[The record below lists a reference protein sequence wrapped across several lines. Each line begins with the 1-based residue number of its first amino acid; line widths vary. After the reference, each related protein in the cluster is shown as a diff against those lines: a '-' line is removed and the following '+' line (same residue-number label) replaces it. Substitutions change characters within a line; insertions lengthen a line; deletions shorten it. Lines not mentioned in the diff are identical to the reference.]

1 MNKKNNWLEFKN
13 IIEEKGVKKLYHFTD
28 RDNLESIIKNGGLY
42 SWADC
47 DEKGISILK
56 PGGGDLSRSLDA
68 RDGLQHYVRVSFVK
82 DHPMM
87 FVAMNE
93 HRISNPVVLE
103 IDPEVV
109 WWQDS
114 LYCNKNV
121 TRNDASYGGSV
132 EHFKQV
138 HFDTVL
144 KNRYFDLA
152 EEERPF
158 YNAEVMVKNFI
169 PIQYI
174 TNIGNFGYII
184 PSNSNKMQTKTPYTA
199 QITRN
204 TPTAFIFMIDQS
216 VSMRKET
223 QLYGET
229 MAMSEAVA
237 RIVNHQ
243 INELV
248 LRCIKGS
255 ETRDY
260 YDIAIIGYGENA
272 YSGWKGELD
281 GRDFVKPSELK
292 EHPYKKTTIKK
303 ETRTRKGIKVVEV
316 EEVQWIEADATKSW
330 TRVHHA
336 FDKAKQLLQNWMKE
350 HHDKDCYPPTIIN
363 ITDGEFNGASKE
375 YVLQQANELKS
386 MFTNDG
392 NVILFNIHISANK
405 VFKAFG
411 LDKRI
416 LFDKECAFNKL
427 LNILQK
433 EKEYRE
439 GSLMDFYD
447 VINSLRDTLLSKI
460 RSGKPAELY
469 SNLYLDFAKGIR
481 DKNEETCHL
490 TIHKSK
496 GLEFDNVLLVF
507 DETKKALDFLLKT
520 DLNKTEDD
528 HRLYYVACS
537 RAKHRLFLSIPS
549 LSESEQVS
557 IQNKYGKFLT
567 IKAN

>member
-1 MNKKNNWLEFKN
+1 MNKKSNWQELKN

-47 DEKGISILK
+47 DEKGISIPK
-56 PGGGDLSRSLDA
+56 PGGGDLSRSLDV
-68 RDGLQHYVRVSFVK
+68 RDGLQHYARVSFVK

-93 HRISNPVVLE
+93 QRISNPVILE
-103 IDPEVV
+103 IDPEVIL
-109 WWQDS
+109 WQDS
-114 LYCNKNV
+114 LYCNMNV
-121 TRNDASYGGSV
+121 TRNDANYGGTV
-132 EHFKQV
+132 EHLKQI

-144 KNRYFDLA
+144 KQNYFDLA
-152 EEERPF
+152 EEEKPF

-169 PIQYI
+169 PLQYI
-174 TNIGNFGYII
+174 MNIGNFGYTI
-184 PSNSNKMQTKTPYTA
+184 PSNSDKMQTKLPYTA

-216 VSMRKET
+216 VSMQEET

-243 INELV
+243 LNQLV

-260 YDIAIIGYGENA
+260 YDIAIIGYGEDA
-272 YSGWKGELD
+272 YSGWKGELE

-316 EEVQWIEADATKSW
+316 EEVQWIEAEATESW
-330 TRVHHA
+330 TKVHLA
-336 FDKAKQLLQNWMKE
+336 FDKAKQLLGDWMDE

-363 ITDGEFNGASKE
+363 ITDGEFNGATKE

-392 NVILFNIHISANK
+392 NVILFNIHISADK
-405 VFKAFG
+405 GFSVTCPADKAEVSSNALATTLFE
-411 LDKRI
+411 LSSLLPERYSDRI
-416 LFDKECAFNKL
+416 ADLRNDAIPSCRYTAMSVNADMSTL
-427 LNILQK
+427 VQ
-433 EKEYRE
+433 
-439 GSLMDFYD
+439 LMD
-447 VINSLRDTLLSKI
+447 IGTPTNIS
-460 RSGKPAELY
+460 
-469 SNLYLDFAKGIR
+469 
-481 DKNEETCHL
+481 
-490 TIHKSK
+490 
-496 GLEFDNVLLVF
+496 
-507 DETKKALDFLLKT
+507 
-520 DLNKTEDD
+520 
-528 HRLYYVACS
+528 
-537 RAKHRLFLSIPS
+537 
-549 LSESEQVS
+549 
-557 IQNKYGKFLT
+557 QNK
-567 IKAN
+567 

>member
-1 MNKKNNWLEFKN
+1 MNKKTNWQEFKK
-13 IIEEKGVKKLYHFTD
+13 IIEENGVKKLYHFTD

-47 DEKGISILK
+47 DEKGISISK
-56 PGGGDLSRSLDA
+56 PGGGNLSRSLDA

-93 HRISNPVVLE
+93 QRISNPVVLE
-103 IDPEVV
+103 IDPEVI

-121 TRNDASYGGSV
+121 TRNDASYGGGV
-132 EHFKQV
+132 EHLKQI
-138 HFDTVL
+138 HFNTVL
-144 KNRYFDLA
+144 RNKYFDLY
-152 EEERPF
+152 EEEIPF

-169 PIQYI
+169 PLQYI
-174 TNIGNFGYII
+174 TNIGNFGYVI
-184 PSNSNKMQTKTPYTA
+184 PSNSDKIQTKIPYTA

-243 INELV
+243 LNELV
-248 LRCIKGS
+248 LRCIKGN

-260 YDIAIIGYGENA
+260 YDIAIIGYGEEA
-272 YSGWKGELD
+272 YSGWKGELE

-292 EHPYKKTTIKK
+292 EHPYKKTTVRK
-303 ETRTRKGIKVVEV
+303 ETRTRKGVKVVEV
-316 EEVQWIEADATKSW
+316 EEVQWIEANATKSW
-330 TRVHHA
+330 TKVHHA
-336 FDKAKQLLQNWMKE
+336 FDKAKQLLQNWMDK

-405 VFKAFG
+405 GINVTCPA
-411 LDKRI
+411 DKKEVSSNEFATTLFELSSLLPERYSDRI
-416 LFDKECAFNKL
+416 ADLRNDTIPSDRYTAMSVNADMSTL
-427 LNILQK
+427 IQ
-433 EKEYRE
+433 
-439 GSLMDFYD
+439 LMD
-447 VINSLRDTLLSKI
+447 IGTPTNIS
-460 RSGKPAELY
+460 
-469 SNLYLDFAKGIR
+469 
-481 DKNEETCHL
+481 
-490 TIHKSK
+490 
-496 GLEFDNVLLVF
+496 
-507 DETKKALDFLLKT
+507 
-520 DLNKTEDD
+520 
-528 HRLYYVACS
+528 
-537 RAKHRLFLSIPS
+537 
-549 LSESEQVS
+549 
-557 IQNKYGKFLT
+557 QNK
-567 IKAN
+567 